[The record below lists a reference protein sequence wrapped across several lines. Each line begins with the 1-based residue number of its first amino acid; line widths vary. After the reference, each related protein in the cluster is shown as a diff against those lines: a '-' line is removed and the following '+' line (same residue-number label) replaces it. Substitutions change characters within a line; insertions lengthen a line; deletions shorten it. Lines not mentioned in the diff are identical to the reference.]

1 MTTQWRA
8 TGPFIASSALF
19 TGILD
24 ETQLFLQTYAEQEG
38 SVDTRV
44 ANAKQLLVESLLPQR
59 SRASRKSIVERISRR
74 LISWNPPAWVLDD
87 LALFAAQSSLL
98 ALKSAL
104 LLHVCR
110 QDQLLYA
117 LVLEVVVPKWSERQT
132 GIDSADVQRFLDG
145 QLPQRP
151 EIENWTRQTR
161 ERLGGTTLS
170 LLRDYGLLQGRTN
183 KQIVEPIVPD
193 EVVRHV
199 VRLLREEGI
208 SEEEIPSH
216 PDWRLWLWNEERT
229 RGVLS
234 ELTIG

>member
-24 ETQLFLQTYAEQEG
+24 ETQIFLLTYAEQEG
-38 SVDTRV
+38 PVDHRV
-44 ANAKQLLVESLLPQR
+44 ANTKQLLVESRLPQR

-74 LISWNPPAWVLDD
+74 LISWNPPAWMLDD
-87 LALFAAQSSLL
+87 LALFSAQPSLL

-117 LVLEVVVPKWSERQT
+117 LVHEVVAPKWSERQL
-132 GIDSADVQRFLDG
+132 GIDSADVQRFLDV
-145 QLPQRP
+145 QIPQHP
-151 EIENWTRQTR
+151 EIETWTRQTR
-161 ERLGGTTLS
+161 ERLGSTTLS
-170 LLRDYGLLQGRTN
+170 LLRDYGLLQGKAR
-183 KQIVEPIVPD
+183 KEIVEPIVPD
-193 EVVRHV
+193 DVVRHA
-199 VRLLREEGI
+199 VRLLRAEGI
-208 SEEEIPSH
+208 PEVDIPSH

-229 RGVLS
+229 RRVLA
-234 ELTIG
+234 ELATG

>member
-1 MTTQWRA
+1 MTTHWRA

-24 ETQLFLQTYAEQEG
+24 ETQLFLQTYAKQEG
-38 SVDTRV
+38 SVDTR
-44 ANAKQLLVESLLPQR
+44 AASAKQLLMESLLPQR

-87 LALFAAQSSLL
+87 LTLFAEQSNLL

-104 LLHVCR
+104 LMHVCR

-117 LVLEVVVPKWSERQT
+117 LVHEVVLPKWSEGQT
-132 GIDSADVQRFLDG
+132 GMDSANVQRFLDG
-145 QLPQRP
+145 QLPQHP

-161 ERLGGTTLS
+161 ERLGSTTLS

-183 KQIVEPIVPD
+183 KQIVEPIVPA

-208 SEEEIPSH
+208 PGEEIPSH

-229 RGVLS
+229 RRVLS